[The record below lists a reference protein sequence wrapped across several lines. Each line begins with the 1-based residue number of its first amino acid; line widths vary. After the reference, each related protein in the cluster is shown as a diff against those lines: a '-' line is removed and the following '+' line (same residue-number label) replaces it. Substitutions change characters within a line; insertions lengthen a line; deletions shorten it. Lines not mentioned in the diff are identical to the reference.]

1 LDEHVVVPRGMLYTG
16 PTDYMLATAM
26 EAVLGA
32 IDIDSGEDAGAV
44 RGAMIKLGSIA
55 YTQPQVYA

>member
-1 LDEHVVVPRGMLYTG
+1 
-16 PTDYMLATAM
+16 MLATAM

-44 RGAMIKLGSIA
+44 RGAMIKLGSTA